1 MAAPTFK
8 LNTGASIPAIGLGTW
23 QSKPEEVTAAVEHA
37 LKVGYRHIDCAW
49 MYGNEAAVGE
59 GIRRSGVPRSEI
71 FVTSK
76 LWSTHHTRVA
86 ESLQETLDNLGLEY
100 VDLYLIHWPVPLN
113 PKGNHPTIPVLPN
126 GKRDVDH
133 SWDIR
138 DTWKQME
145 AVYRAGK
152 AKAVGV
158 SNFSKLKLE
167 HILATA
173 EVVPAVDQLELH
185 VYNPDP
191 ELLSFLKEKGIVAQ
205 AYSPLGSTGS
215 PLLADDVIV
224 EIAKKHSAEPSA
236 VALAYLLAKG
246 VVVLPKSVTPARITQ
261 NLEGTLKVK
270 LTEEEV
276 QRLDALAPGG
286 KQKRFIH
293 PPWPI
298 ELGFRHWPAA
308 I

>member
-1 MAAPTFK
+1 MASPTFK
-8 LNTGASIPAIGLGTW
+8 LNTGATIPAIGLGTW

-37 LKVGYRHIDCAW
+37 LKTGYRHIDCAW

-59 GIRRSGVPRSEI
+59 GIRRAGIPRSEL

-86 ESLQETLDNLGLEY
+86 QSLQETLQNLGLDY
-100 VDLYLIHWPVPLN
+100 LDLYLIHWPVPLN
-113 PKGNHPTIPVLPN
+113 PNGNHPTIPTLPS
-126 GKRDVDH
+126 GKRDVLED
-133 SWDIR
+133 WDIR

-145 AVYRAGK
+145 AVYREGK
-152 AKAVGV
+152 AKAIGV

-185 VYNPDP
+185 LYNPDP
-191 ELLSFLKEKGIVAQ
+191 TLLAYLKEKGILPQ

-215 PLLADDVIV
+215 PLLSDEVVV
-224 EIAKKHSAEPSA
+224 ELAKKHSADPSA
-236 VALAYLLAKG
+236 IALAYLLAKG
-246 VVVLPKSVTPARITQ
+246 IVALPKSVTPARITQ
-261 NLEGTLKVK
+261 NLEGPIKVK
-270 LTEEEV
+270 LDEEDV
-276 QRLDALAPGG
+276 KKLDALAPGG
-286 KQKRFIH
+286 KQRRFIA

-298 ELGFRHWPAA
+298 ELGFDNWPPLK
-308 I
+308 